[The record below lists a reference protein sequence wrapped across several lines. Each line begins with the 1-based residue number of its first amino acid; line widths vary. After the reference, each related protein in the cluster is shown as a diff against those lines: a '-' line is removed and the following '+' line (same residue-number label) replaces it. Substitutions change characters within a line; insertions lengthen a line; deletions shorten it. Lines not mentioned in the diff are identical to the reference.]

1 MKIKYR
7 RKLDKLTNNELENL
21 ISNFTLDEIAIN
33 FDISKSSIQAVYK
46 SRGMFKGNSPRFI
59 HDEFSSEDY
68 IKSYNAWMNSK
79 ERLYLQTI
87 NKQ

>member
-59 HDEFSSEDY
+59 YDEFSSEDY

-79 ERLYLQTI
+79 ERLCLETI
-87 NKQ
+87 KKQ